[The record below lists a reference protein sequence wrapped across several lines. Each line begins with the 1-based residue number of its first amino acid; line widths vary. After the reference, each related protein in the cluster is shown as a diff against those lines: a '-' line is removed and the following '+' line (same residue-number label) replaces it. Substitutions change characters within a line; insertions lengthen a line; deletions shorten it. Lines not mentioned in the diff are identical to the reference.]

1 MMVIISF
8 VLVLVLVVIDQLV
21 KHWVVASVALNTA
34 HPLLPHVL
42 ALTNLRNNGAA
53 WSILEGQQWFFS
65 LVTVVALAVILY
77 LFYRWRHNPR
87 LLLPLSFVLAGA
99 VGNFIDRIQQGYVVD
114 MFETLFVNFPVFNVA
129 DCCLTIGVVWLVIII
144 IREEEE

>member
-77 LFYRWRHNPR
+77 LSYRWRHNPR

>member
-21 KHWVVASVALNTA
+21 KHWVVASVVLNTA

-87 LLLPLSFVLAGA
+87 LLLPLSFILAGA
-99 VGNFIDRIQQGYVVD
+99 VGNFIDRIQHGYVVD

>member
-144 IREEEE
+144 IRKEEE

>member
-8 VLVLVLVVIDQLV
+8 ALALVLVAIDQLV

-77 LFYRWRHNPR
+77 LSYRRRHNPR
-87 LLLPLSFVLAGA
+87 LLLPLSFILAGA
-99 VGNFIDRIQQGYVVD
+99 VGNFIDRIQHGYVVD
-114 MFETLFVNFPVFNVA
+114 MFETLFVSFPVFNVA

>member
-99 VGNFIDRIQQGYVVD
+99 VGNFIDRIQHGYVVD

>member
-87 LLLPLSFVLAGA
+87 LLLPLSFILAGA
-99 VGNFIDRIQQGYVVD
+99 VGNFIDRIQHGYVVD
-114 MFETLFVNFPVFNVA
+114 MFETLFMNFPVFNVA
-129 DCCLTIGVVWLVIII
+129 DCCLTIGVIWLVIII

>member
-87 LLLPLSFVLAGA
+87 LLLPLSFILAGA
-99 VGNFIDRIQQGYVVD
+99 VGNFIDRIQHGYVVD

>member
-8 VLVLVLVVIDQLV
+8 ALALVLVAIDQLV

-87 LLLPLSFVLAGA
+87 LLLSLSFILAGA
-99 VGNFIDRIQQGYVVD
+99 VGNFIDRIQHGYVVD

-129 DCCLTIGVVWLVIII
+129 DCCLTIGVIWLVIII

>member
-8 VLVLVLVVIDQLV
+8 VLALVLVVIDQLM

-87 LLLPLSFVLAGA
+87 LLLPLSFILAGA
-99 VGNFIDRIQQGYVVD
+99 VGNFIDRIQHGYVVD